1 MERLFIT
8 KRFGHA
14 DEACSICLEDMYR
27 TMCIYLPCKHAIH
40 YKCFTKLINIDEDAS
55 DLSDTYTRDTY
66 TRDTYTCPLCR
77 HNLNNSLIFLGIK
90 VEKPIPDTIPD
101 TIPIEFHLTIYTD
114 EGDDDEEIIVLTFSS
129 LNDVFNYLSRV

>member
-27 TMCIYLPCKHAIH
+27 TMCVYLPCNHAIH

-55 DLSDTYTRDTY
+55 DLSDLS
-66 TRDTYTCPLCR
+66 DTYTCPLCR
-77 HNLNNSLIFLGIK
+77 HNLNNSLILLGIK

-101 TIPIEFHLTIYTD
+101 TMPDTMPIEFHLTIYTD
-114 EGDDDEEIIVLTFSS
+114 EDDDEEIIVLTFSS
-129 LNDVFNYLSRV
+129 LNDVFNYLLR

>member
-8 KRFGHA
+8 KRFGHV
-14 DEACSICLEDMYR
+14 DESCPICLEDMFR
-27 TMCIYLPCKHAIH
+27 TMCVYLPCKHAIH
-40 YKCFTKLINIDEDAS
+40 YKCFTKLINIDEDTS
-55 DLSDTYTRDTY
+55 DLSDKY

-101 TIPIEFHLTIYTD
+101 DTIPLPIEFHLTIYT
-114 EGDDDEEIIVLTFSS
+114 EEDDDEEIIILTFSS
-129 LNDVFNYLSRV
+129 LNDVFNYLSRL